1 MVKKEG
7 IAEVNV
13 VTYEDKHVLG
23 IVGSPRRGGN
33 TETLVDTILTSAS
46 EQGAKYEKVI
56 LNDLEIAPCQAC
68 NGCQRTG
75 TCVHEDD
82 MEQLLPLMEK
92 SDVWV
97 LGTPI
102 YWWGPTAQ
110 FKLFIDR
117 WYGLDQ
123 RCFQGKKVIAA
134 IPMGGGNDHYAR
146 HTIGMLKD
154 ICNYLGMDFIET
166 VVAPG
171 MNGKG
176 SVRESTS
183 AIESARSAGMRIM
196 GSC

>member
-1 MVKKEG
+1 MVYY
-7 IAEVNV
+7 AH
-13 VTYEDKHVLG
+13 KHVLG

-33 TETLVDTILTSAS
+33 TEILVDTIIATAV
-46 EQGAKYEKVI
+46 EQGATSEKVI
-56 LNDLEIAPCQAC
+56 LNELEIAPCQAC

-75 TCVHEDD
+75 SCIHEDD

-92 SDVWV
+92 SEVWV

-110 FKLFIDR
+110 FKLFVDR
-117 WYGLDQ
+117 WYGVDQ
-123 RCFQGKKVIAA
+123 RIFQGKQVIAA
-134 IPMGGGNDHYAR
+134 IPMGGGNGHYAR
-146 HTIGMLKD
+146 HTIGMIKD
-154 ICNYLGMDFIET
+154 ICNYLGMNYIET

-183 AIESARSAGMRIM
+183 AIESARLAGMRIM
-196 GSC
+196 DSC